1 MTAGEP
7 SAQSIDLRR
16 RDSFRNWTS
25 HTIRYNDQDPLGH
38 VNNAVYST
46 FLEAGRT
53 ALITPMVDAVNAPNL
68 DFVIARMTIEFVKEL
83 NYPGSADIGSRVI
96 RLGTKSMTFCHGI
109 FKGGTD
115 ECVATAE
122 AILVFFDLETR
133 GSMEPPAELR
143 RMIEANMA
151 E

>member
-1 MTAGEP
+1 MADALGE
-7 SAQSIDLRR
+7 IDLKDRR
-16 RDSFRNWTS
+16 SFNNWTT

-53 ALITPMVDAVNAPNL
+53 ALIKPMLDAVKHPTL
-68 DFVIARMTIEFVKEL
+68 DFVLARVTINFVKEL
-83 NYPGSADIGSRVI
+83 HYPGSADIGSRVS

-115 ECVATAE
+115 ECVATAD
-122 AILVFFDLETR
+122 AILVFFDLDKR
-133 GSMEPPAELR
+133 HSIEPPAELR
-143 RMIEANMA
+143 RLIEESMKS
-151 E
+151 